1 MRKFSMIDFTTSVVD
16 SVRIAQSLIADA
28 EAAAIAEMKASAH
41 TNCHQLPSRFSKF
54 LFRQPRTLSET
65 EIDAQLHETWEY
77 CGDCQV
83 EYFAHLERQEE
94 SANRTQAEAEELNAD
109 PFRFIREV
117 EA

>member
-1 MRKFSMIDFTTSVVD
+1 
-16 SVRIAQSLIADA
+16 
-28 EAAAIAEMKASAH
+28 MKAAAH
-41 TNCHQLPSRFSKF
+41 TNCQQCQAGLSNFFFANPEA
-54 LFRQPRTLSET
+54 SET
-65 EIDAQLHETWEY
+65 EIDAALHETWEY

-94 SANRTQAEAEELNAD
+94 SANYDLAEAEELNAD